1 MCRASISFKRN
12 KQINEID
19 TDSDIDFDE
28 LYVGTLNMNNND
40 SDSFIE
46 YLNIGNQ
53 NVCFQLDTGAKC
65 NVLAKSDFEKLK
77 IKYPLKKAE
86 SRLKSFSGHTI
97 NSDGII
103 SLPVT
108 VKDTPVDMEFYVV
121 DTKSLSV
128 IGAET
133 CEKVGLI
140 KRIYVI
146 EFNYSDLY

>member
-28 LYVGTLNMNNND
+28 LYVGSLNMNNND

-77 IKYPLKKAE
+77 IKYPLKKQ
-86 SRLKSFSGHTI
+86 
-97 NSDGII
+97 NQD
-103 SLPVT
+103 
-108 VKDTPVDMEFYVV
+108 
-121 DTKSLSV
+121 
-128 IGAET
+128 
-133 CEKVGLI
+133 
-140 KRIYVI
+140 
-146 EFNYSDLY
+146 